1 LLLFTAGAEY
11 LNATEIYLSQAELV
25 FNKIPVLEDLNT
37 AAFGLVSSPT
47 TKIGGFGSFN
57 AELLVNNARYFNLY
71 LTLSTLSMAFSI
83 CSLHIKV

>member
-11 LNATEIYLSQAELV
+11 LNATQIYLSQAELV
-25 FNKIPVLEDLNT
+25 FNKNSALEDLNT
-37 AAFGLVSSPT
+37 ASFGIVSSPT
-47 TKIGGFGSFN
+47 TKIGGFGTFN
-57 AELLVNNARYFNLY
+57 VELLVNNARYFNLY